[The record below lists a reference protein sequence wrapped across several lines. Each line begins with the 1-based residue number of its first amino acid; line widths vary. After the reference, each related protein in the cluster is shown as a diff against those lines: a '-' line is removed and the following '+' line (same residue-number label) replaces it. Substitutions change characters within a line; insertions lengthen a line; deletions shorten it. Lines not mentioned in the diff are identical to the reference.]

1 MTRGLY
7 TEQTIGEWDISTIE
21 RAAAS
26 VCALSVDAIAY
37 TMAAIKEAAI
47 QTDLS
52 EDWLIE
58 MEETIR
64 VKYNYK
70 LEDLQKYIAAKYAE
84 TEHME
89 KAKYLKDFIEATIV
103 KLGTI
108 PILLRA

>member
-1 MTRGLY
+1 MTRGLDS
-7 TEQTIGEWDISTIE
+7 EQLTGEWDISTIE
-21 RAAAS
+21 KAAVS
-26 VCALSVDAIAY
+26 VCVLSVDAIAY
-37 TMAAIKEAAI
+37 TTIAIKDAAL

-58 MEETIR
+58 LEATIR
-64 VKYNYK
+64 TKYNPR
-70 LEDLQKYIAAKYAE
+70 LEELQNYIASKYAE
-84 TEHME
+84 TEHKE